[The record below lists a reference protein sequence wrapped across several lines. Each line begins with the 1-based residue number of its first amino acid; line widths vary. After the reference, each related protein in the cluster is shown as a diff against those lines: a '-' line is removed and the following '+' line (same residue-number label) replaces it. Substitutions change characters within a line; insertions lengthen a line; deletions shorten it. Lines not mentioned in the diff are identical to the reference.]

1 MKKKEIIDMNIDK
14 CKTGM
19 ICQKCKFWKLLE
31 RLPGM
36 KGRCDKRDYLISC
49 YHSCCKDFEKE

>member
-1 MKKKEIIDMNIDK
+1 MNIDK

-19 ICQKCKFWKLLE
+19 VCQKCKFWKLIE